1 MRFKCVSKLWCCTI
15 EDPDFI
21 TMHLKHFNLSDTNWY
36 VLLTDWYFSRDQM
49 SSLYRQKSL
58 TPTSQSEIEVPF
70 ISLIGYYGV
79 VGSCNGLICFA
90 EANAKDRTQRI
101 ILWNLF
107 TRKHKAILTSLP
119 DYPFVDMYAA
129 RMVFGFG
136 CSDRID
142 DYKVVRITY
151 FPDKYGRCLGEIDPK
166 VDVCSLRTNS
176 WRTVEYKFKSIITF
190 GVAGEVFNEMALPKN
205 CFIGL
210 TYNRAYLVEINNS
223 LVLLINRR
231 DLIGRS
237 HEKCYIWVM
246 TEYGMPDSWTKLH
259 TLDLDEGVSRFHGFT
274 RRGELLMQTYQH
286 ELISWDPSVGLA
298 RLLRKL
304 GRFDLLT
311 MVESLVFSWEQN

>member
-1 MRFKCVSKLWCCTI
+1 
-15 EDPDFI
+15 
-21 TMHLKHFNLSDTNWY
+21 MHLKHFNLSDRY
-36 VLLTDWYFSRDQM
+36 VLLTDRYFSRDQM
-49 SSLYRQKSL
+49 SSLYPQKSL
-58 TPTSQSEIEVPF
+58 TPISQSEIEVPF
-70 ISLIGYYGV
+70 ISPIGYYGV

-101 ILWNLF
+101 VLWNLF

-119 DYPFVDMYAA
+119 DYPYVDMYAA

-136 CSDRID
+136 YSDKID

-151 FPDKYGRCLGEIDPK
+151 FPDKYGRCLGKIDPK
-166 VDVCSLRTNS
+166 VDVYSLRTNL
-176 WRTVEYKFKSIITF
+176 WQIVKFKFRCELSHFSRVSFNGNLHWLSMGVDEDRHWYFRSIITF
-190 GVAGEVFNEMALPKN
+190 KVAGEVFNEMALPKN

-210 TYNRAYLVEINNS
+210 TCNRAYLAEINNS

-237 HEKCYIWVM
+237 HEKCYIW
-246 TEYGMPDSWTKLH
+246 LH

-286 ELISWDPSVGLA
+286 ELILWDPSVGLT

-304 GRFDLLT
+304 GRFDLVT
-311 MVESLVFSWEQN
+311 MVESLVFP